1 MTTFEPAGL
10 LSLHTMATSLTNEA
24 VLKSLSRVQEP
35 DLKRDLVTLKMIEDL
50 NVSASGIQFTI
61 LLTTPACPLKDQMEA
76 DCKAVLKADFGAIP
90 VTIGMRARTLAQK
103 TGRDLLPGVKN
114 VVLVASG
121 KGGVGKSTVSANLA
135 VALAQTGAKVGLMD
149 ADIYGPS
156 VPMMFGLQGQRPEME
171 GDKIIPI
178 LKHGVK
184 VLSIG
189 LLIDEK
195 QAIVWRGPMA
205 SNALRQF
212 FTDVSWG
219 ELDYLLIDLPP
230 GTGDIHLTL
239 AQLLEVGG
247 AVLVTTPQQVALAD
261 ARKAAAMFNMTSINI
276 PMLGVIENMSWFT
289 PLAHADERYY
299 IFGKGGGRALADEFG
314 VELLG
319 QIPLVQGIAEAADQ
333 GQPVVLHEG
342 NPSAHYYA
350 QLAGSLAQQLSVRN
364 AALAL

>member
-1 MTTFEPAGL
+1 
-10 LSLHTMATSLTNEA
+10 
-24 VLKSLSRVQEP
+24 
-35 DLKRDLVTLKMIEDL
+35 
-50 NVSASGIQFTI
+50 
-61 LLTTPACPLKDQMEA
+61 
-76 DCKAVLKADFGAIP
+76 
-90 VTIGMRARTLAQK
+90 
-103 TGRDLLPGVKN
+103 
-114 VVLVASG
+114 
-121 KGGVGKSTVSANLA
+121 
-135 VALAQTGAKVGLMD
+135 
-149 ADIYGPS
+149 
-156 VPMMFGLQGQRPEME
+156 MMFGLQGQRPEMD

-178 LKHGVK
+178 FKHGVK

-212 FTDVSWG
+212 FTDVIWG

-230 GTGDIHLTL
+230 GTGDIHLTI

-299 IFGKGGGRALADEFG
+299 IFGKGGGRALAEEFG
-314 VELLG
+314 VALLG

-333 GQPVVLHEG
+333 GQPVVLHAG

-364 AALAL
+364 AALVV

>member
-1 MTTFEPAGL
+1 
-10 LSLHTMATSLTNEA
+10 MAQLPNNEQ
-24 VLKSLSRVQEP
+24 VLRALGRVQEP
-35 DLKRDLVTLKMIEDL
+35 DLKRDLVTLKMIENLTVD
-50 NVSASGIQFTI
+50 ASGISFTVM
-61 LLTTPACPLKDQMEA
+61 LTTPACPLKDQIEA
-76 DCKAVLKADFGAIP
+76 DCRKELSHDFGNLP
-90 VTIGMRARTLAQK
+90 VNIRMSARTIGQK

-121 KGGVGKSTVSANLA
+121 KGGVGKSTVAANLA
-135 VALAQTGAKVGLMD
+135 VALARTGAAVGLMD

-156 VPMMFGLQGQRPEME
+156 MPMMFGLQGQRPEME

-178 LKHGVK
+178 KKHGVH

-195 QAIVWRGPMA
+195 QAVVWRGPMA

-212 FTDVSWG
+212 FTDVAWG

-239 AQLLEVGG
+239 AQLLEVAG
-247 AVLVTTPQQVALAD
+247 AVVVTTPQQVALAD
-261 ARKAAAMFNMTSINI
+261 ARKGAAMFNMTSINI
-276 PMLGVIENMSWFT
+276 PLLGVIENMSWFT
-289 PLAHADERYY
+289 PIPHPEERYF
-299 IFGKGGGRALADEFG
+299 ILGKGGGRALAEELN
-314 VELLG
+314 VPLLG

-342 NPSAHYYA
+342 NPSAIYYA
-350 QLAGSLAQQLSVRN
+350 ELAGAVAQAVAVRN
-364 AALAL
+364 VASQEA

>member
-1 MTTFEPAGL
+1 MNTLPN
-10 LSLHTMATSLTNEA
+10 NEQ
-24 VLKSLSRVQEP
+24 VLRSLSRVQEP

-50 NVSASGIQFTI
+50 TVDSAGIRFTL
-61 LLTTPACPLKDQMEA
+61 LLTTPACPLKDEMEA
-76 DCKAVLKADFGAIP
+76 DCRAALSADFGDLP
-90 VTIGMRARTLAQK
+90 VQIQMRARTLGQK
-103 TGRDLLPGVKN
+103 SGRELLPGVKN

-121 KGGVGKSTVSANLA
+121 KGGVGKSTVAANLA

-156 VPMMFGLQGQRPEME
+156 VPIMFGISGQRPNME
-171 GDKIIPI
+171 GEKIIPI
-178 LKHGVK
+178 EKYGVK
-184 VLSIG
+184 LLSIG
-189 LLIDEK
+189 LLIDEA

-212 FTDVSWG
+212 FTDVLWG

-230 GTGDIHLTL
+230 GTGDIHLTI

-247 AVLVTTPQQVALAD
+247 AVLVTTPQQVAVAD

-276 PMLGVIENMSWFT
+276 PLLGVIENMSWFT
-289 PLAHADERYY
+289 PLSHADERYF
-299 IFGKGGGRALADEFG
+299 IFGKGGGKQLAETFQ
-314 VELLG
+314 VPLLG

-342 NPSAHYYA
+342 NPSAAYYA
-350 QLAGSLAQQLSVRN
+350 DLAGSVAQQLSMQN
-364 AALAL
+364 AAKAV